1 MPFNSVATDGGAGG
15 VGKNEDDNVS
25 NSYERNSNVL
35 KQPVS
40 PEKSGD
46 NERNSYERNSN
57 ALKPLVSLEKSG
69 DNERNSYASN
79 APKIGH
85 CAHCNNEFVRSNSWH
100 KYCTELC
107 KIRAYELRTGK
118 KFYSKK
124 IAGQSG

>member
-1 MPFNSVATDGGAGG
+1 LPFNSVATDGGAGG
-15 VGKNEDDNVS
+15 VGKNQDDNER
-25 NSYERNSNVL
+25 NSYERNSNAL

-40 PEKSGD
+40 LEKSGD

-69 DNERNSYASN
+69 DNERNSYERN
-79 APKIGH
+79 GKKIGY
-85 CAHCNNEFVRSNSWH
+85 CAHCGKEFIRANSWH

-124 IAGQSG
+124 TAA